1 MIKIVTLVILIS
13 VKKMANVY
21 AMMVFTQL
29 IKAKIVQHAQQDVK
43 PVIVKLTVR
52 FVMINLLKILQEF
65 VNVSLEHIS
74 QDKHV

>member
-1 MIKIVTLVILIS
+1 
-13 VKKMANVY
+13 MAHVY

-52 FVMINLLKILQEF
+52 FVMINLLKILQEL